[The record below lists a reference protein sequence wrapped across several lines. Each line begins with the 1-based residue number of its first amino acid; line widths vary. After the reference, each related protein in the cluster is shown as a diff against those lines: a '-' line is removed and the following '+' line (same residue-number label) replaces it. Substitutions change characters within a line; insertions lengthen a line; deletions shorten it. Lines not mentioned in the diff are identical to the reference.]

1 MNGWTS
7 FWSGLTRAARAG
19 LVISALVIVAG
30 VAAAGWA
37 LLRTDYGVL
46 FADLSERDMA
56 AMSAELDK
64 QKIPHRIDEATRA
77 LQVPQDMVHK
87 ARLKLMGAPLALNGA
102 VGFELFNNSDFT
114 MTEFA
119 QKVNYQRAL
128 QGELTRT
135 ILALDEVQGARVHL
149 ALPEQGL
156 FKRGAGKAKAS
167 VALQLKP
174 QRTLSPEQ
182 VLGIQRLVAASVN
195 DIQAQDVAVLDQ
207 HGVVLSRSGPD
218 EGLSASLGLDHKQGA
233 EAYLTRKAT
242 AVIERLL
249 GAGQALV
256 SVDADFVREQ
266 TRVTTEEV
274 LAARTAPDADGAAP
288 TGVVVRERVS
298 SRDGGAGLPGGGDKA
313 GGTSTQETEYQVGK
327 RTEQVVSPAGQ
338 LKRLHV
344 AVVVRPAL
352 DAAQLDKARDLVAA
366 AVGLDRA
373 RGDVIAVHSMSE
385 LPAAARDETVQDEAA
400 WPAPATPQAAAGGGG
415 GGGAAMANAWH
426 APSWVG
432 AGVVLVLVLAAAAA
446 VLGGRGRTS
455 RAAPAAAPAPAVDRE
470 QVLARVQGWLA
481 EDTGAPGAGRP

>member
-7 FWSGLTRAARAG
+7 FWGGLTRAARAG
-19 LVISALVIVAG
+19 LVIGALAIVAA
-30 VAAAGWA
+30 VAAGGWA

-77 LQVPQDMVHK
+77 LQVPHDLVHK

-114 MTEFA
+114 MTEFT

-135 ILALDEVQGARVHL
+135 ILSLDEVQGARVHL

-256 SVDADFVREQ
+256 SVDAEFVREQ

-274 LAARTAPDADGAAP
+274 LAARAAPDAEGAAP

-298 SRDGGAGLPGGGDKA
+298 SRDGGAGLQAADKA

-366 AVGLDRA
+366 AVGLDRT
-373 RGDVIAVHSMSE
+373 RGDVIAVHSMAE
-385 LPAAARDETVQDEAA
+385 LPAAPRDETVQDEAA
-400 WPAPATPQAAAGGGG
+400 WSAPATPQAAAGGG
-415 GGGAAMANAWH
+415 AATANAWR
-426 APSWVG
+426 APSWAG

-455 RAAPAAAPAPAVDRE
+455 RAAQAAATAPAVDRE

-481 EDTGAPGAGRP
+481 EDAGAPDAGRP